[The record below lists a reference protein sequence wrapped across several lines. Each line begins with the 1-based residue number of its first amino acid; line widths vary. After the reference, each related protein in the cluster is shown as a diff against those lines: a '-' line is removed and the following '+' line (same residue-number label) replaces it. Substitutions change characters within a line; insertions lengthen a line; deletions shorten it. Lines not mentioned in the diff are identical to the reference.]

1 MLKDKTALVTGGA
14 KGIGRAVCL
23 EFAKNGANVAINY
36 RSNIDEE
43 LIKEIEGLGVKVKA
57 YKWDVR
63 NFDETKEMVDQIKE
77 DFGTIDFLVN
87 NAGITSDMLMLKMKE
102 AQFDDVIDVNLKGTF
117 NLVRHVSPIML
128 KQKSGSIVNITSVI
142 GLIGNAGQANYA
154 ASKAGIIGLTKS
166 VARELGSR
174 GITVNAVAP
183 GFITTDMTD
192 GLSDKIKET
201 ILTQIPLK
209 ELGKSEDVSKAVLFL
224 ATNKYITGQVLN
236 VDGGMVMN

>member
-14 KGIGRAVCL
+14 KGIGKAICI
-23 EFAKNGANVAINY
+23 EFAKNGANVAVNY
-36 RSNIDEE
+36 RSNIDDEF
-43 LIKEIEGLGVKVKA
+43 IKELEGYGVKVIT

-63 NFDETKEMVDQIKE
+63 NFDETKEMVDKIKE

-87 NAGITSDMLMLKMKE
+87 NAGITNDMLMLKMKE
-102 AQFDDVIDVNLKGTF
+102 EQFDNVIDVNLKGAF

-128 KQKSGSIVNITSVI
+128 KQKSGSIINITSVI

-183 GFITTDMTD
+183 GFIETDMTE
-192 GLSDKIKET
+192 GLSEKIRESV
-201 ILTQIPLK
+201 LAQIPLK
-209 ELGKSEDVSKAVLFL
+209 ELGQSEDISKAVLFL